1 MLLEYCDIPEES
13 RKSDHKVYLRCIPL
27 VIKVMLL
34 KISCYDLVLIDVKL
48 IISSSLLGD

>member
-13 RKSDHKVYLRCIPL
+13 RKSDKKVYLSSIAL

-34 KISCYDLVLIDVKL
+34 KISCYD
-48 IISSSLLGD
+48 

>member
-13 RKSDHKVYLRCIPL
+13 RKSDHKVYLRSIAL

-34 KISCYDLVLIDVKL
+34 KLAVMIKF
-48 IISSSLLGD
+48 